1 VTALA
6 VGTVLRPLLD
16 FRIFGQVEPPSSQF
30 IANYSWIYIQQTQ
43 DDNLTSAFIYKIR
56 LYQVSYDQLAEV
68 SYDQLAEPKT
78 ANARTSHRD
87 FCN

>member
-1 VTALA
+1 MTALA

-56 LYQVSYDQLAEV
+56 LYQVSYDQLAE
-68 SYDQLAEPKT
+68 YTPKT